1 MESKFDFYN
10 VRELQMIETLEIN
23 GGGSAWVWLG
33 KVCNA
38 IGAYIDAAREGGYAA
53 AKVGTPE

>member
-10 VRELQMIETLEIN
+10 VRELQMIETVEIN
-23 GGGSAWVWLG
+23 GGGSAWRWLG

-38 IGAYIDAAREGGYAA
+38 IEAYIDAAGEGGYVA